1 MEELKER
8 LRQAAA
14 EVEAKKRSKENKE
27 DEDEEVLFGA
37 AYLRLRGERDKDNP
51 PSSSS
56 CLIPRFF
63 SVPPAEGD
71 ALGHKLREEARAE
84 FLQRRSRSLLDN
96 EELKGLWALLDAHAE
111 SSSSSSSSSTDSPPE
126 QVRRRPRNLLKCFPP
141 AKVYRLPQK
150 ALFNFVVIF
159 R

>member
-8 LRQAAA
+8 LRQAAEEA
-14 EVEAKKRSKENKE
+14 EAKKRSKESKE
-27 DEDEEVLFGA
+27 EEEEEEVLFGA

-126 QVRRRPRNLLKCFPP
+126 QVGRKRRNLLNCFPP
-141 AKVYRLPQK
+141 TKAYQLPQNK
-150 ALFNFVVIF
+150 K
-159 R
+159 

>member
-14 EVEAKKRSKENKE
+14 EAAKKRSKVSKEEEE
-27 DEDEEVLFGA
+27 DEDVLFGT
-37 AYLRLRGERDKDNP
+37 AYLRLKGERDKDNP
-51 PSSSS
+51 SSSSSS

-111 SSSSSSSSSTDSPPE
+111 SSSSSSSSTDSPPE
-126 QVRRRPRNLLKCFPP
+126 QVRRRRRKRS
-141 AKVYRLPQK
+141 K
-150 ALFNFVVIF
+150 LFSCSDYEV
-159 R
+159 

>member
-8 LRQAAA
+8 LRQAA
-14 EVEAKKRSKENKE
+14 EEEAKKRSKEEE
-27 DEDEEVLFGA
+27 DEDGLFGA

-51 PSSSS
+51 PSSSFSS

-126 QVRRRPRNLLKCFPP
+126 QVRRKRRNLFNSFPP
-141 AKVYRLPQK
+141 TKVYRLPQK
-150 ALFNFVVIF
+150 INFF
-159 R
+159 